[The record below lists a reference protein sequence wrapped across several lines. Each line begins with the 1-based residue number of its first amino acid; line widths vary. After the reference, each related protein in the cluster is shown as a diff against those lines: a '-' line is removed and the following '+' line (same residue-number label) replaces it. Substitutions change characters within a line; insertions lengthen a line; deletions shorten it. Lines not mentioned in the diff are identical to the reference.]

1 MDKAHL
7 ITYLISLAFIV
18 SGLIVCC
25 ILYLFKDKINKITPD
40 NIDNINSNVKDFIEK
55 NICGG
60 SLTIDRLFTTNFGDY
75 SSISGNA
82 SSSTDYFIDP
92 TYSYMPENIYH
103 NNQD

>member
-1 MDKAHL
+1 MDKVHL
-7 ITYLISLAFIV
+7 ITYLVSLAFIV

-40 NIDNINSNVKDFIEK
+40 NIENINSNIKDFIEK
-55 NICGG
+55 NICG
-60 SLTIDRLFTTNFGDY
+60 SSSTIDRSFTTNFDDY

-82 SSSTDYFIDP
+82 SSSTNYFIDP

>member
-7 ITYLISLAFIV
+7 INYLVSLAFIV

-40 NIDNINSNVKDFIEK
+40 NIENINSNVKDFIEK
-55 NICGG
+55 NIGILN
-60 SLTIDRLFTTNFGDY
+60 SNEST
-75 SSISGNA
+75 
-82 SSSTDYFIDP
+82 TDYITDP
-92 TYSYMPENIYH
+92 TYSHMPGNIYY

>member
-7 ITYLISLAFIV
+7 ITYLVSLAFIV

-25 ILYLFKDKINKITPD
+25 ILYLFKDKINKITPE

-55 NICGG
+55 NIGILN
-60 SLTIDRLFTTNFGDY
+60 SNESTIDYIMN
-75 SSISGNA
+75 
-82 SSSTDYFIDP
+82 P
-92 TYSYMPENIYH
+92 TYRYMPENIYH

>member
-7 ITYLISLAFIV
+7 ITYLVSLAFIV

-25 ILYLFKDKINKITPD
+25 ILYLFKDKINKITPK
-40 NIDNINSNVKDFIEK
+40 NIENINSNIKDFIEK
-55 NICGG
+55 NICG
-60 SLTIDRLFTTNFGDY
+60 SSSTIDRSFTTNFGDY

-82 SSSTDYFIDP
+82 SSSTNYFIDP
-92 TYSYMPENIYH
+92 TYSYMPENIHH

>member
-7 ITYLISLAFIV
+7 ITYLVSLAFIV

-40 NIDNINSNVKDFIEK
+40 NIENINSNIKDFIEK
-55 NICGG
+55 NICG
-60 SLTIDRLFTTNFGDY
+60 SSSTIDRSFTTNFGDY
-75 SSISGNA
+75 SSISGNT
-82 SSSTDYFIDP
+82 SSSTNYFIDP

>member
-7 ITYLISLAFIV
+7 ITYLVSLAFIV

-40 NIDNINSNVKDFIEK
+40 NIENINSNIKDFIEK
-55 NICGG
+55 NIGI
-60 SLTIDRLFTTNFGDY
+60 L
-75 SSISGNA
+75 SSNKST
-82 SSSTDYFIDP
+82 TDYIIDP

>member
-7 ITYLISLAFIV
+7 ITYLVSLAFIV

-25 ILYLFKDKINKITPD
+25 ILYLFKDKINKITPE

-55 NICGG
+55 NIGILN
-60 SLTIDRLFTTNFGDY
+60 SNESTIDYIT
-75 SSISGNA
+75 
-82 SSSTDYFIDP
+82 DP

>member
-1 MDKAHL
+1 MDKAYL
-7 ITYLISLAFIV
+7 ITYLVSLAFIV

-25 ILYLFKDKINKITPD
+25 ILYLFKDKINKITPE

-55 NICGG
+55 NICG
-60 SLTIDRLFTTNFGDY
+60 SSSTIDRSFTTNFGDY

-82 SSSTDYFIDP
+82 SSSTNYFIDP

>member
-7 ITYLISLAFIV
+7 IAYLVSLAFIV
-18 SGLIVCC
+18 TGLIVCC
-25 ILYLFKDKINKITPD
+25 ILYLFKDKINKITPE
-40 NIDNINSNVKDFIEK
+40 NIENINSNIKDFIEK
-55 NICGG
+55 NICG
-60 SLTIDRLFTTNFGDY
+60 SSSTIDRSFTTNFGDY

-82 SSSTDYFIDP
+82 SSSTNYFIDP

>member
-7 ITYLISLAFIV
+7 ITYLVSLAFIV

-25 ILYLFKDKINKITPD
+25 ILYLFKDKINKITPE

-55 NICGG
+55 NIGILN
-60 SLTIDRLFTTNFGDY
+60 SNESTIDY
-75 SSISGNA
+75 IM
-82 SSSTDYFIDP
+82 DP

>member
-55 NICGG
+55 NICG
-60 SLTIDRLFTTNFGDY
+60 SSSTIDRSFTTNFGDY
-75 SSISGNA
+75 SSISGNT
-82 SSSTDYFIDP
+82 SSSTNYFIDP

>member
-1 MDKAHL
+1 DKAHL

-60 SLTIDRLFTTNFGDY
+60 SSTIDHSFTTIFGNY
-75 SSISGNA
+75 SSISGNT
-82 SSSTDYFIDP
+82 SSSTNYFIDP